1 MTPQRLTSL
10 ALPLLLTGCIGIA
23 DAVYPSGSA
32 EPEPHSSHAEPSI
45 MREIDVQQ
53 LKADRDQ
60 GSVPVLFDVR
70 TPAEYAEGHVPGA
83 INIPLDQVPSRLD
96 AFEPHKGDE
105 IYLICRSGG
114 RSGQAGR
121 FLEGQG
127 YKTVNVMGGTAGW
140 ANTGLPIER

>member
-1 MTPQRLTSL
+1 
-10 ALPLLLTGCIGIA
+10 
-23 DAVYPSGSA
+23 
-32 EPEPHSSHAEPSI
+32 

-83 INIPLDQVPSRLD
+83 INVPLDQVPSRLD

-121 FLEGQG
+121 YLEGQG

-140 ANTGLPIER
+140 ANTGLPIDR